1 MENNI
6 QDELGF
12 DGSGP
17 LIRKFADMRAK
28 MEVLNNK
35 KRILVTGRAIP
46 QQPDR
51 CTGQQLVQ
59 GFKEAG
65 HEAYFYGCFY
75 GQPMNFLGAK
85 DCQTINKW
93 DLVVATEMNDGM
105 PGYEMLYE
113 YHKIKDVPKVYWD
126 FDISYNE
133 AYGWQR
139 AGAYKYDGYLVGN
152 KYYVEKFAEKF
163 KKPALHLPYACSP
176 VIHRRKPEIYKNFTV
191 GFVGS
196 VTPEREKLLERV
208 KCFQGVFGEALI
220 DTTNQIHT
228 MIHINQNACKGLVP
242 GRPWETAGCGT
253 NLLMDR
259 ASYDDFKEFVPD
271 ELNDAVK
278 VFDSLDQLD
287 AILKELE
294 FCSPEQ
300 IKLMAES
307 GIKLMEFMHANHAY
321 KNRAEI
327 ILKWTKEQGILK

>member
-1 MENNI
+1 MN
-6 QDELGF
+6 DAL
-12 DGSGP
+12 
-17 LIRKFADMRAK
+17 AAMRAG
-28 MEVLNNK
+28 MEALRNK

-65 HEAYFYGCFY
+65 HDAYFYGCFY

-85 DCQTINKW
+85 DCQTVDKW
-93 DLVVATEMNDGM
+93 DLIVATEMNDGM
-105 PGYEMLYE
+105 PGYEPLYQ
-113 YHKIKDVPKVYWD
+113 YFKLKDVPKIYWD

-133 AYGWQR
+133 PSAWQR
-139 AGAYKYDGYLVGN
+139 AGAHPYDGYLVGN
-152 KYYVEKFAEKF
+152 KFYVEKFAEKF
-163 KKPALHLPYACSP
+163 RKPALHLAYACSP
-176 VIHRRKPEIYKNFTV
+176 TIHRRKPGVYKNFIV

-196 VTPEREKLLERV
+196 ITPERQRLLEKV

-220 DTTNQIHT
+220 DATNQIHT
-228 MIHINQNACKGLVP
+228 MIHINQHACKGLVP

-271 ELNDAVK
+271 ELNDAVRA
-278 VFDSLDQLD
+278 FDSLEQLD
-287 AILKELE
+287 ALLKDLE

-300 IKLMAES
+300 LRAMAES
-307 GIKLMEFMHANHAY
+307 STKLMEYMHKNHAY
-321 KNRAEI
+321 KNRAEAI
-327 ILKWTKEQGILK
+327 LTWAKAQNILK